1 MCETYRAVKIGDLNG
16 TGGGP
21 GSSMVKE
28 IQQIELEQLPHR
40 VLRDDECVP
49 PDLIEF
55 ISINPISGDFL
66 CRFGYLGAKI
76 ICHKEVALYI

>member
-1 MCETYRAVKIGDLNG
+1 MKIGDLNG

-55 ISINPISGDFL
+55 ISINPISGEFL
-66 CRFGYLGAKI
+66 VPIRLFGS
-76 ICHKEVALYI
+76 